1 MTRFRMTCAVITV
14 VLVGLAMYTTVGAQ
28 QSQEKISAS
37 NVRVG
42 TFDSRALAHAY
53 YRSDM
58 FHSHINDLQ
67 AEYEKAKA
75 AGDEKRVK
83 ELEAESSNPTWP
95 GLGWPPSLAQQELLH
110 KQGFS
115 TWPVDNIL
123 EEMKGKIPEIAEQAK
138 VDIIVSKWNIVYQRS
153 GVELV
158 NVTDLMVEPF
168 DPDEETLKIVKD
180 LQELEPVSLE
190 ELKDHHD

>member
-1 MTRFRMTCAVITV
+1 MTRFRMTYAVITV
-14 VLVGLAMYTTVGAQ
+14 VLAGLAMHTTVGAQ
-28 QSQEKISAS
+28 QSQEKTSGS
-37 NVRVG
+37 MVRVG
-42 TFDSRALAHAY
+42 TFDSRALAQAY

-58 FHSHINDLQ
+58 FLSHINDLQ

-83 ELEAESSNPTWP
+83 ELEVESSSPTWP

-123 EEMKGKIPEIAEQAK
+123 EKIKGKIPEIAEQAK
-138 VDIIVSKWNIVYQRS
+138 VDVIVSKWNIVYQRS

-158 NVTDLMVEPF
+158 NVTDLMVKPF
-168 DPDEETLKIVKD
+168 EPDEETLKIVEDIQKLD
-180 LQELEPVSLE
+180 PVSLE